1 LKILQVTQNFK
12 PYPGGQEKYVL
23 ELSKKLKEFG
33 HDITVY
39 TTNRFNLPKF
49 EQNDGLDVYRFN
61 MLFCPLNNPISLE
74 FLKTYRNLKNYDVIN
89 VHNEHS
95 FLSFITILY
104 KFVHKKPIVLTH
116 HGQLKFGLYYKDIFE
131 RFYERTI
138 GKLLFNSVEMIAA
151 NSEADKDFIASLG
164 VNGDKIK
171 VLHNAINPESLML
184 HKEMKIE
191 NLNPES
197 SNKKIVLFVGR
208 IIERKGVEFLIK
220 SAKVVTKIHDN
231 VLFAIIGDGPYRRQV
246 EKLVKYLKIQ
256 NNVLFLGEVSD
267 EVLYNYYKSADIFV
281 LPSLSE
287 VCPTVVLE
295 AMYFGLPV
303 VTTDI
308 PGVRDHFKDVA
319 LLVPP
324 RNEDE
329 LAEAIVKL
337 LDDVALR
344 GGLSKAGEKLVKSK
358 YTWDV
363 VAKEYEEIYFRMLE
377 DTN

>member
-1 LKILQVTQNFK
+1 MKILQVTQNFK

-23 ELSKKLKEFG
+23 ELSKKLKDFG
-33 HDITVY
+33 HDVTVY
-39 TTNRFNLPKF
+39 TTNRFDLPKF

-74 FLKTYRNLKNYDVIN
+74 FLKTFKNLKNYDVIN

-104 KFVHKKPIVLTH
+104 KFVHKKPIILTH
-116 HGQLKFGLYYKDIFE
+116 HGQLKFGSYYKDIFE

-138 GKLLFNSVEMIAA
+138 GRLLFNSVEMIIA

-184 HKEMKIE
+184 NKELGRKI
-191 NLNPES
+191 LNPET

-220 SAKVVTKIHDN
+220 SAKVVTKIRDN
-231 VLFAIIGDGPYRRQV
+231 VLFAIIGDDPYRRQV
-246 EKLVKYLKIQ
+246 EKWVKYLKIQ

-267 EVLYNYYKSADIFV
+267 EVLYTYYKSADFFV

-324 RNEDE
+324 RNEDK

-337 LDDVALR
+337 LDDAALR
-344 GGLSKAGEKLVKSK
+344 GWLSKAGEKLVKSK

-363 VAKEYEEIYFRMLE
+363 VAKEYEKIYFRMLE